1 MQIHILITIEVI
13 IYRNYFTH
21 SKNLTLIATNFR
33 SAIEKAQM
41 NNEPGY
47 YFERFPVAQCG
58 TTSNL
63 LAQYLLDSGF
73 TKVIYVNRSHSSSKL
88 IMPIPHTW
96 LLVENNII
104 DITADQFKKYDN
116 ELYNNIPV
124 YVGPMNDFYR
134 LFKPDNGSFHEHYGL
149 DKNWS
154 NYYELKDAYRII
166 SKYL

>member
-1 MQIHILITIEVI
+1 M
-13 IYRNYFTH
+13 
-21 SKNLTLIATNFR
+21 KNLNLIATNFR

-58 TTSNL
+58 TTSDL
-63 LAQYLLDSGF
+63 LAQYLLDIGF
-73 TKVIYVNRSHSSSKL
+73 TKVIYVNRSYSSSKL

-116 ELYNNIPV
+116 ELYNNTPV

-154 NYYELKDAYRII
+154 NYYELIDAYRII
-166 SKYL
+166 SKLHIHAIIYVI

>member
-1 MQIHILITIEVI
+1 MK
-13 IYRNYFTH
+13 
-21 SKNLTLIATNFR
+21 SLTRIATNFR
-33 SAIEKAQM
+33 TAIEKAQM

-58 TTSNL
+58 TTSDL
-63 LAQYLLDSGF
+63 LAQYLLDNGF

-116 ELYNNIPV
+116 ELYNNTRIC
-124 YVGPMNDFYR
+124 R
-134 LFKPDNGSFHEHYGL
+134 
-149 DKNWS
+149 S
-154 NYYELKDAYRII
+154 NERFLQAVQVRQR
-166 SKYL
+166 